1 MSTNAATARRLTVE
15 APGAVSLR
23 LPVFGFPAWQAT
35 LDDMVVDWRLDPAIG
50 AIPVDVP
57 AGQHA
62 VALRYVRLPV
72 EVAGPWVSAEA
83 LAVLLALLVL
93 APRRCVAPGR
103 RAGAAGSV
111 EAGLKR
117 SQTKKAAGSLRRPF
131 ALQDQAL
138 QD

>member
-1 MSTNAATARRLTVE
+1 M
-15 APGAVSLR
+15 
-23 LPVFGFPAWQAT
+23 FGFPAWQAT

-93 APRRCVAPGR
+93 ARR
-103 RAGAAGSV
+103 RAGSAAALRCAWKASRRCR
-111 EAGLKR
+111 KR
-117 SQTKKAAGSLRRPF
+117 
-131 ALQDQAL
+131 
-138 QD
+138 